1 MSTEDTTMFRL
12 IGFLIG
18 SISSIVIILLIVGM
32 PRFHLADQKAD
43 QQRYDEAIDKLKAK
57 QHEFES
63 VAGKLSADVARVAE
77 SVEHGFDS
85 LAETVAVNTPLARQT
100 DTGVEAPGEPI
111 PVAIDDDF
119 GITDANITDANIGA
133 PAETLW
139 YSFWNPFRSEIAAN
153 GFVSQLEK
161 VTGIDYRVVKI
172 KSGVYEVAFAY
183 NDDEERRT
191 KLSQISSAT
200 GLDLPDS

>member
-1 MSTEDTTMFRL
+1 MFRL

-85 LAETVAVNTPLARQT
+85 LTETVAVNTPPARQT
-100 DTGVEAPGEPI
+100 DTGGEAPGEPL

-119 GITDANITDANIGA
+119 AITDEDIADADIGA